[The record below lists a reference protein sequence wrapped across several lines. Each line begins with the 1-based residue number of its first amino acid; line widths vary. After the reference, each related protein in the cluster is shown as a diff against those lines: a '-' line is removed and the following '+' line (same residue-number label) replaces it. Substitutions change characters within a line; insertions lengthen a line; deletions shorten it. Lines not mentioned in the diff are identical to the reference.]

1 MNTKMLN
8 TGVGKWLANFALQ
21 AAAVN
26 AALLLMARAGLLRA
40 AAAMIGLITN
50 MKATIAELRILI
62 TTSVA
67 ARLAIISIGG
77 AVVLGALGALM
88 AKIEQVNNKMLQLA
102 SSARSAEGAIRSM
115 SQTEAVAAGKKYQ
128 YNLSLL
134 KRLEARGGPG
144 GAGMAQA
151 SAEEINALAE
161 TGLTPGVSFTAPFD
175 EKTGKYGAGFYD
187 PTMVQS
193 AIQRTQQLGGEARAR
208 VEALNRPSPSV
219 ELETIDLSGGE
230 GAGAGKGSKAAKEI
244 RDISANR
251 LELSKKLF
259 AAQEA
264 ENQVAIV
271 NLQTALSVLDA
282 EENIE
287 GVNERQRAILEAF
300 SKRRLDL
307 KKIAED
313 DAKEQERADEEKRR
327 RQEEIN
333 RAQQEYN
340 ALLIDAQEATG
351 AISPDEASQRRRD
364 AEQLQTIERLRGIL
378 SPGEIENLKLAFEA
392 IPRVGSIGEVMVALK
407 QDFEEL
413 TNPVNM
419 LMTSAQGIGDAFA
432 DAFSSIITGAS
443 SARESLGQFF
453 GNVGKMFADMAAR
466 MISQWLVMK
475 AVGLVG
481 SLFPGSS
488 PTPGGSGGSGIPFRA
503 NLGADAGSYRPIG
516 IPLTPYAEYANG
528 GIVTGPT
535 LGLVGE
541 GRYNEAIVP
550 LPDGKSIPVELGGDA
565 KNIVSNITVNVSN
578 GQARSEGNGKAN
590 DLGRKLEGAVK
601 QVIIE
606 ELRPGGVLAGKR

>member
-1 MNTKMLN
+1 
-8 TGVGKWLANFALQ
+8 
-21 AAAVN
+21 
-26 AALLLMARAGLLRA
+26 
-40 AAAMIGLITN
+40 
-50 MKATIAELRILI
+50 
-62 TTSVA
+62 
-67 ARLAIISIGG
+67 
-77 AVVLGALGALM
+77 
-88 AKIEQVNNKMLQLA
+88 MLQLA

-161 TGLTPGVSFTAPFD
+161 TGLTPGVSFTAPFN

-219 ELETIDLSGGE
+219 QLETLDLSGGE
-230 GAGAGKGSKAAKEI
+230 GAGAGKGGKGAKERRDMSLDELAI
-244 RDISANR
+244 RSRIREQEAGIEQGIEGYNKLKLIQLN
-251 LELSKKLF
+251 LELELLQIREKQANQEIKQNEALNQ
-259 AAQEA
+259 AQEA
-264 ENQVAIV
+264 MRKADSERIAIFKDMSKAVYEGVEETAEQEERRRNLAIDYRDLMNEVRFANGEITAREYEQNQALAERERIIKRIYEMVGGGAITPEQGQVAV
-271 NLQTALSVLDA
+271 QQVETAALP
-282 EENIE
+282 
-287 GVNERQRAILEAF
+287 GTLEAAMRDL
-300 SKRRLDL
+300 RREL
-307 KKIAED
+307 
-313 DAKEQERADEEKRR
+313 EQMTSI
-327 RQEEIN
+327 QT
-333 RAQQEYN
+333 
-340 ALLIDAQEATG
+340 LVID
-351 AISPDEASQRRRD
+351 
-364 AEQLQTIERLRGIL
+364 
-378 SPGEIENLKLAFEA
+378 
-392 IPRVGSIGEVMVALK
+392 
-407 QDFEEL
+407 
-413 TNPVNM
+413 
-419 LMTSAQGIGDAFA
+419 SAQGIGDAFGES
-432 DAFSSIITGAS
+432 FNSIITGAS
-443 SARESLGQFF
+443 SARESLANFF
-453 GNVGKMFADMAAR
+453 SNVGKMFADMATR

-475 AVGLVG
+475 TIGLIG
-481 SLFPGSS
+481 NLFPGATS
-488 PTPGGSGGSGIPFRA
+488 PMLRSSGGAAMTAGQTTEAGF
-503 NLGADAGSYRPIG
+503 NMGASLAQGF
-516 IPLTPYAEYANG
+516 ANG

-578 GQARSEGNGKAN
+578 GQARSEGNGGAN